1 VVTIEALLN
10 PRSVAVLGASER
22 PSVGRGMVEALER
35 IGFDGA
41 IYPVNPRYQTVA
53 GRNCY
58 ASLRELPQPPDV
70 VSFCIRN
77 DGVLENLQIAA
88 ECGARAAVIYD
99 GGFAESGADGK
110 KLQAV
115 MVEICREAGIA
126 LCGPNCMGVLNPPR
140 RSTTFK
146 QEVRNPQALV
156 GNVAII
162 SQSGSVAASLLADL
176 RRFGV
181 SLVVS
186 SGNEAV
192 NDTASYIDY
201 AVDDPSTKVI
211 ATFTES
217 VRDADRYIAALDRA
231 ADKGKPV
238 VVLKVGRSERTRAAI
253 TGHTGCL
260 AGESRVFSEVLKA
273 HRAIEVEDL
282 DEFTEVLAA
291 CQGKRWPTGS
301 GINVVTTSG
310 GQAELILDVATSAG
324 ISLDP
329 LSAATR
335 EAIERDVGRI
345 TGDGNPLDAWGR
357 GDFRTTTPQ
366 ALRLLSENSATDAVV
381 FCSSDSV
388 DNQALGRPGREE
400 DYARLFAEASGKS
413 AKPHYFMTMRPGI
426 MHSGQLR
433 ILAEAGVAVIG
444 GTRQGLGAIKRL
456 ARWNMP
462 LPRVRASTF
471 APSPELPSARRT
483 INEYDAKKILAECGV
498 PVTRETLVSSLAT
511 AINAAMT
518 ISYPVVL
525 KVVSDDIPHKSE
537 HGLVAIGLADER
549 RLAAAFDD
557 MQLRIEKLGR
567 PIAGYLVQEMVED
580 GVEVF
585 AGIARDAD
593 FGLSAVFGMGGV
605 GVEVLRDFALRPLP
619 LREGDAEAM
628 ISETRGAALLGAFRG
643 RPAADIAAL
652 ARCLYALSDFAA
664 ANSDRVNEIDLNPI
678 KAREKGCVVVDA
690 LIVTR

>member
-1 VVTIEALLN
+1 MTIEALLN

-41 IYPVNPRYQTVA
+41 IYPINPRYQTVA

-77 DGVLENLQIAA
+77 DGVLENLRVAA

-110 KLQAV
+110 KLQAD

-201 AVDDPSTKVI
+201 AVDDPNTKVI

-217 VRDADRYIAALDRA
+217 VRDAERYIAALDRA
-231 ADKGKPV
+231 AHNGKPI

-260 AGESRVFSEVLKA
+260 AGESRVFSEVLRA

-291 CQGKRWPTGS
+291 CQGKRWPTGT

-329 LSAATR
+329 LPAAAR

-366 ALRLLSENSATDAVV
+366 ALRLLSENPATDAIV

-433 ILAEAGVAVIG
+433 ILAEAGIPVIG

-456 ARWNMP
+456 ARWSKS
-462 LPRVRASTF
+462 LPRVRASTL
-471 APSPELPSARRT
+471 APSPELAAARRT

-498 PVTRETLVSSLAT
+498 PVTREILVTSLAMAT
-511 AINAAMT
+511 DAAVT
-518 ISYPVVL
+518 IGYPVVL
-525 KVVSDDIPHKSE
+525 KAVSDDIPHKSE
-537 HGLVAIGLADER
+537 HGLVAVGLADER
-549 RLAAAFDD
+549 SLITAFEQ
-557 MQLRIEKLGR
+557 MQLRIAKLGR
-567 PIAGYLVQEMVED
+567 PIAGYLVQEMVGD

-593 FGLSAVFGMGGV
+593 FGLSIAFGMGGV
-605 GVEVLRDFALRPLP
+605 GVEVLRDFALRLVP

-652 ARCLYALSDFAA
+652 AQCLYALSDFAA
-664 ANSDRVNEIDLNPI
+664 ANSDRINEIDLNPI

>member
-1 VVTIEALLN
+1 
-10 PRSVAVLGASER
+10 
-22 PSVGRGMVEALER
+22 MVEALER

-41 IYPVNPRYQTVA
+41 IYPINPKYATVA

-58 ASLRELPQPPDV
+58 ASLRELPQAPDV

-77 DGVLENLQIAA
+77 DGVLENLRAAA

-99 GGFAESGADGK
+99 GGFAEIGGGGATM
-110 KLQAV
+110 QAEIV
-115 MVEICREAGIA
+115 GICREAGIA
-126 LCGPNCMGVLNPPR
+126 LCGPNCMGVLNPPA

-156 GNVAII
+156 GNVALI

-176 RRFGV
+176 RRFGF

-192 NDTASYIDY
+192 NDTASYIDF
-201 AVDDPSTKVI
+201 AVDDPNTKVI

-217 VRDADRYIAALDRA
+217 VRDAERYIAALDRA
-231 ADKGKPV
+231 AHKGKPI
-238 VVLKVGRSERTRAAI
+238 VLKVGRSERTRAAI

-260 AGESRVFSEVLKA
+260 AGESRVFSEVLRA

-282 DEFTEVLAA
+282 DEFTELLAV
-291 CQGKRWPTGS
+291 CQGKRWPTGR

-310 GQAELILDVATSAG
+310 GQAELILDVATAAG
-324 ISLDP
+324 IP
-329 LSAATR
+329 LHPLPAATR

-366 ALRLLSENSATDAVV
+366 ALRLLSENPATDAVV

-433 ILAEAGVAVIG
+433 ILAEAGVAMIG
-444 GTRQGLGAIKRL
+444 GTRQGLGAIQGL
-456 ARWNMP
+456 ARWNSP
-462 LPRVRASTF
+462 LPQVRASTL
-471 APSPELPSARRT
+471 APSPELAATRRT
-483 INEYDAKKILAECGV
+483 INEHDAKRILVKSGMS
-498 PVTRETLVSSLAT
+498 VTRETLVTSS
-511 AINAAMT
+511 
-518 ISYPVVL
+518 
-525 KVVSDDIPHKSE
+525 KE
-537 HGLVAIGLADER
+537 H
-549 RLAAAFDD
+549 
-557 MQLRIEKLGR
+557 
-567 PIAGYLVQEMVED
+567 
-580 GVEVF
+580 
-585 AGIARDAD
+585 
-593 FGLSAVFGMGGV
+593 SAPPRQSV
-605 GVEVLRDFALRPLP
+605 
-619 LREGDAEAM
+619 
-628 ISETRGAALLGAFRG
+628 IQS
-643 RPAADIAAL
+643 
-652 ARCLYALSDFAA
+652 C
-664 ANSDRVNEIDLNPI
+664 
-678 KAREKGCVVVDA
+678 
-690 LIVTR
+690 